1 MPVYYD
7 PGHRAPKVE
16 ELFTKIA
23 KRYDLI
29 NDIQSFGM
37 HRAWKRRLLE
47 LVQIRAG
54 DRVLDLATGTGD
66 LIRMGRSRVPG
77 SGWVGVDF
85 TYAMLRAARAGSPLV
100 QGDILKLPIRGR
112 SFSAATM
119 AYGLRN
125 VADRGRAL
133 VEIQRVL
140 KPGGRFVFL
149 DFAKPENRLVRRLYF
164 AWLRAV
170 QPFLGWLFF
179 RDSET
184 YRYIWRS
191 LSEYPEVD
199 GVSRELEAAGFR
211 SVRAH
216 RLFLGMMSI
225 HVAVREPS

>member
-1 MPVYYD
+1 MPVYYSQEE
-7 PGHRAPKVE
+7 RAPKVE

-23 KRYDLI
+23 RRYDLI
-29 NDIQSFGM
+29 NDVQSFGM
-37 HRAWKRRLLE
+37 HRVWKRRLLE
-47 LVQIRAG
+47 LAELRSG

-66 LIRMGRSRVPG
+66 LIRMGRGRVPA

-85 TYAMLRAARAGSPLV
+85 TYAMLRSATKGSPLV
-100 QGDILKLPIRGR
+100 QGDILKLPICDE

-125 VADRGRAL
+125 LADRSRAL
-133 VEIQRVL
+133 AEIRRVL

-149 DFAKPENRLVRRLYF
+149 EFAKPRLKWMRRLYF
-164 AWLRAV
+164 IWLRAV

-199 GVSRELEAAGFR
+199 AVCRELEAAGFR
-211 SVRAH
+211 SVEAH
-216 RLFLGMMSI
+216 RLFAGMMSI
-225 HVAVREPS
+225 HVAVT